1 LNPVFFVIISFLLK
15 IVVMKKYLV
24 LIATILVITSCQN
37 NTIKNKSDSG
47 NTEIINTVAG
57 KVFGNKI
64 ANKEISNA
72 ESLAIALENKDK
84 KGLKLEG
91 KVDAV
96 CQMTGC
102 WLNMDI
108 GNHKTV
114 HVTFKDEA
122 FTIPKDVAGRTAVIE
137 GVASKEIITVDELKK
152 AAEAEGKPQ
161 AEIDAI
167 TQAEAEY
174 YFEADGVTIK

>member
-1 LNPVFFVIISFLLK
+1 
-15 IVVMKKYLV
+15 MKRYLV
-24 LIATILVITSCQN
+24 LISAMLIIASCQN
-37 NTIKNKSDSG
+37 SSNTQKAESG
-47 NTEIINTVAG
+47 NNGIMNAVGG

-64 ANKEISNA
+64 ANNDIRNA
-72 ESLAIALENKDK
+72 ESLSIALENKDK

-108 GNHKTV
+108 GHGETV

-122 FTIPKDVAGRTAVIE
+122 FTMPKDIAGRTAVIE

-152 AAEAEGKPQ
+152 AAKAEGKPQ
-161 AEIDAI
+161 VEIDAI
-167 TQAEAEY
+167 TQAKAEY
-174 YFEADGVTIK
+174 YFEAEGVTIK